1 MRTLGLIGGITW
13 HSTVDYYRGINE
25 QVAARLGAASS
36 AKLLLYSLNFA
47 EVRPPSD
54 PAGWARV
61 IGVFTDAAR
70 RLEGAGAEALVFC
83 ANTPHVFASEV
94 QAHVGI
100 PILHIAEATAA
111 AVVAHGCRR
120 VALLGTRPTME
131 GAFYPE
137 RLARGGVETLIPE
150 EEDRAFLHASILDE
164 MAAGAFKP
172 ETRARY
178 LRIIESL
185 VARGAQAAVLGCT
198 EIPILL
204 RGTECAVPTFD
215 TTALHVATAV
225 AFALGSGA

>member
-25 QVAARLGAASS
+25 QVAARLGGASS
-36 AKLLLYSLNFA
+36 AKLILYSLNFA
-47 EVRPPSD
+47 DVRPPSD

-94 QAHVGI
+94 QAKIGI

-111 AVVAHGCRR
+111 AVVTEGCKR

-131 GAFYPE
+131 GTFYPE
-137 RLARGGVETLIPE
+137 RLARGGVETLIPDE
-150 EEDRAFLHASILDE
+150 ADRVFMHGSILDE
-164 MAAGAFKP
+164 MAAGAFTA
-172 ETRARY
+172 ETRGRY
-178 LRIIESL
+178 LAIIASL

-204 RGTECAVPTFD
+204 RGAECPVPTFD
-215 TTALHVATAV
+215 TTALHVGAAV
-225 AFALGSGA
+225 AFALGEGG